1 MKSTC
6 KIITTSAAALLGF
19 AVVGLT
25 TPAVQAYE
33 YCRTDV
39 TSSMLSCGFSSME
52 QCQAM
57 SSGRGGTCERD
68 PFYDSARSAYAYQ
81 PKRTNSR
88 RGLRPVN
95 GPVE

>member
-1 MKSTC
+1 
-6 KIITTSAAALLGF
+6 
-19 AVVGLT
+19 VGLT
-25 TPAVQAYE
+25 TPAVHAYE

-39 TSSMLSCGFSSME
+39 SSSMPSCGFSRMK

-68 PFYDSARSAYAYQ
+68 PFSTRSAYAYQ

-95 GPVE
+95 GEYDLAASDNLFEIIPLGL